1 MHGTNIAFRSAGR
14 SACRLPGRWFC
25 QLPDQCFQTRRDV
38 ASSERDPALVTAFR
52 SPTATAS
59 CEAPAAGSKF
69 PACYFT
75 PPPVDFPTRS
85 ALLLRGRF
93 RLAPVPARL
102 TASGPLQF
110 SRLALSTVFPA
121 STPLQGCCPFGIKVS
136 TGFAAARPT
145 CRIRPIPF
153 APHEPVLLL
162 VLPRGSSFLVRS
174 FSGVR
179 VYSARADHY
188 VCPDLGAV
196 GEDEFDGNAIVRHSV
211 QLLAEVQVFRAQQ
224 RDLKGV

>member
-14 SACRLPGRWFC
+14 FACRLPSRWFC
-25 QLPDQCFQTRRDV
+25 QPPDQSFQTRRDV

-93 RLAPVPARL
+93 RFAPVPARL

-121 STPLQGCCPFGIKVS
+121 STPLQGCCPLGIKVS
-136 TGFAAARPT
+136 TGSAAARPA

-162 VLPRGSSFLVRS
+162 VLARGSSFLVRY
-174 FSGVR
+174 FSGSLLFLKPLHSPKPQLHLAAPSVFSGLAAPR
-179 VYSARADHY
+179 VAS
-188 VCPDLGAV
+188 PG
-196 GEDEFDGNAIVRHSV
+196 
-211 QLLAEVQVFRAQQ
+211 
-224 RDLKGV
+224 